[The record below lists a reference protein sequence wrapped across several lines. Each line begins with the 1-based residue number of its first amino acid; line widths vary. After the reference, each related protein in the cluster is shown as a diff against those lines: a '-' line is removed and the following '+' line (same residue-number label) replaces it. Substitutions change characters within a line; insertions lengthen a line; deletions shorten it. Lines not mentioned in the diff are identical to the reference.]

1 MERARLRT
9 RPLLSLQRAFER
21 SRLEEQLVTTAY
33 ELAVPLRR
41 QPVPAPRSLHQE
53 QGPECPSL
61 VTSGGL
67 SA

>member
-9 RPLLSLQRAFER
+9 RPRLSLQRHFER

-33 ELAVPLRR
+33 ELAVPLCR
-41 QPVPAPRSLHQE
+41 QPLTAPAGLRQDEGPDPLASLTQE
-53 QGPECPSL
+53 
-61 VTSGGL
+61 GL

>member
-9 RPLLSLQRAFER
+9 RPRLSLQRHFER
-21 SRLEEQLVTTAY
+21 SRLEEHLVTAAY
-33 ELAVPLRR
+33 ERAAPLRR
-41 QPVPAPRSLHQE
+41 QPVPAPRSPHRDKS
-53 QGPECPSL
+53 PDCPSP